1 MADEITQQH
10 LQRARVRGA
19 PSTIPGAA
27 GLVGTYDYE
36 EVQRPTRRALSV
48 DLGHDFTMSELRAAR
63 DKLAQHAAKQKLEVL
78 EQALIVLHADPM
90 EDPPHEWTWTLVLP
104 VSGRARADE
113 DAGISVTRIRGGAYI
128 ETLTT
133 KGFKDLYNL
142 YTYVL
147 GRLLPSHKQMLTRPE
162 IYHRVVD
169 GLENDNPGK
178 CSVAVFVPFYL
189 TLRAPTKLVTREEM
203 G

>member
-1 MADEITQQH
+1 MADDITQQH
-10 LQRARVRGA
+10 LDRARVRGA

-27 GLVGTYDYE
+27 GMVGTYDYE
-36 EVQRPTRRALSV
+36 EVQRNARRALAM
-48 DLGHDFTMSELRAAR
+48 DLGNDFTMPEMRAAR
-63 DKLAQHAAKQKLEVL
+63 DKLAQHAAKQKLKVV
-78 EQALIVLHADPM
+78 EQALIVLHADPV
-90 EDPPHEWTWTLVLP
+90 EDPPNEWNWTLVLP
-104 VSGRARADE
+104 VSGRAQADE
-113 DAGISVTRIRGGAYI
+113 EAGISVTRIQGGAYI
-128 ETLTT
+128 ESITT

-162 IYHRVVD
+162 IYHRVVQ
-169 GLENDNPGK
+169 GVENDNPSK

-189 TLRAPTKLVTREEM
+189 TLKAPTKLVHREEI

>member
-1 MADEITQQH
+1 MADDITQQH
-10 LQRARVRGA
+10 LDRARVRGA
-19 PSTIPGAA
+19 PSTIPGSA
-27 GLVGTYDYE
+27 GMVGTYDYE
-36 EVQRPTRRALSV
+36 EIQLNARRALS
-48 DLGHDFTMSELRAAR
+48 LELHRDFTMAELRDAQ
-63 DKLAQHAAKQKLEVL
+63 DKLAQHAAKHKLRVL
-78 EQALIVLHADPM
+78 EQALIVLHADPV
-90 EDPPHEWTWTLVLP
+90 EDPPHDWTWTVVLP
-104 VSGRARADE
+104 VSGRAQADE
-113 DAGISVTRIRGGAYI
+113 ETGITVTRIQGGAYI

-133 KGFKDLYNL
+133 SGFKDLYNV

-147 GRLLPSHKQMLTRPE
+147 GRLFPAHKQMLTRPE

-169 GLENDNPGK
+169 GIESDNPSK